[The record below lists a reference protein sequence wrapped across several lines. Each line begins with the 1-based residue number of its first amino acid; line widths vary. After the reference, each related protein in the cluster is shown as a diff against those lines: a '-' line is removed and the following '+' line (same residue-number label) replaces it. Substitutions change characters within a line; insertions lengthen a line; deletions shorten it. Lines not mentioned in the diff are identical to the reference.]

1 MPDLS
6 RVGVRG
12 SSRKTIAQRRRSS
25 HRRNR
30 KLIEAS
36 SLKYIIIL
44 VLERAAV
51 IFAAFLLVSA
61 YGTTISVPEESMEP
75 TLSLGDTVLV
85 DKISLRFRAP
95 KTNDIV
101 VFVPAGNLS
110 AQCSIKRVVGVPGD
124 TILIRGGIVYV
135 NDEPFSEVADVD
147 QTVSAGLAAN
157 DIKLDEGEYFL
168 LGDNRNNS
176 EDSRYATIGNIS
188 GDDLKGIV
196 WMDISMSH
204 FGLVH

>member
-1 MPDLS
+1 
-6 RVGVRG
+6 
-12 SSRKTIAQRRRSS
+12 
-25 HRRNR
+25 
-30 KLIEAS
+30 
-36 SLKYIIIL
+36 
-44 VLERAAV
+44 
-51 IFAAFLLVSA
+51 
-61 YGTTISVPEESMEP
+61 MEP
-75 TLSLGDTVLV
+75 TLSLGDTVLL
-85 DKISLRFRAP
+85 DKLSLRFRAP
-95 KTNDIV
+95 RTNDVV

-124 TILIRGGIVYV
+124 TILIKGGLVYV
-135 NDEPFSEVADVD
+135 NGESFSEVADVD

-188 GDDLKGIV
+188 GDELKGIV
-196 WMDISMSH
+196 WLDATLSN

>member
-6 RVGVRG
+6 RIGVKS
-12 SSRKTIAQRRRSS
+12 SSRRSLAQRRRSN
-25 HRRNR
+25 RRHNR
-30 KLIEAS
+30 KKIEAS
-36 SLKYIIIL
+36 SVRYFTLLIL
-44 VLERAAV
+44 EFAAV

-61 YGTTISVPEESMEP
+61 FGTTITVPEESMEP
-75 TLSLGDTVLV
+75 TLSLGDTVLL
-85 DKISLRFRAP
+85 DKLSLRFRAP
-95 KTNDIV
+95 RTNDVV

-124 TILIRGGIVYV
+124 TILIKGGLVYV
-135 NDEPFSEVADVD
+135 NGEPFSEVADVD

>member
-6 RVGVRG
+6 RIGVKS
-12 SSRKTIAQRRRSS
+12 SSRRSLAQRRRSS
-25 HRRNR
+25 RRHNR
-30 KLIEAS
+30 KKIEAS
-36 SLKYIIIL
+36 SVRYFTLLIL
-44 VLERAAV
+44 EFAAV

-61 YGTTISVPEESMEP
+61 FGTTITVPEESMEP
-75 TLSLGDTVLV
+75 TLSLGDTVLL
-85 DKISLRFRAP
+85 DKLSLRFRAP
-95 KTNDIV
+95 RTNDVV

-124 TILIRGGIVYV
+124 TILIKGGLVYV
-135 NDEPFSEVADVD
+135 NGEPFSEVADVD

-188 GDDLKGIV
+188 GDELKGIV
-196 WMDISMSH
+196 WLDATLSN

>member
-6 RVGVRG
+6 RIGVKS
-12 SSRKTIAQRRRSS
+12 SSRRSLAQRRRSS
-25 HRRNR
+25 HRHNR
-30 KLIEAS
+30 KKIEAS
-36 SLKYIIIL
+36 SVRYFTLLIL
-44 VLERAAV
+44 EFAAV

-61 YGTTISVPEESMEP
+61 FGTTITVPEESMEP
-75 TLSLGDTVLV
+75 TLSLGDTVLL
-85 DKISLRFRAP
+85 DKLSLRFRAP
-95 KTNDIV
+95 RTNDVV

-124 TILIRGGIVYV
+124 TILIKGGLVYV
-135 NDEPFSEVADVD
+135 NGEPFSEVADVD

-188 GDDLKGIV
+188 GDELKGIV
-196 WMDISMSH
+196 WLDATLSN